1 LRKVVP
7 QAIECKAVGLCRAA
21 CCERACRIQCESDEL
36 ALGRSMHFALPWTKN
51 KLHGCIHA
59 TILFADAAR
68 TYTFAQVL
76 VQVMVPVFLC

>member
-1 LRKVVP
+1 MRQGVP
-7 QAIECKAVGLCRAA
+7 QAIECKAVGLCWAD
-21 CCERACRIQCESDEL
+21 CCERAYRIQCESDER
-36 ALGRSMHFALPWTKN
+36 ALGRSMHFELPWTKN

-68 TYTFAQVL
+68 THTFAQVL